1 MEAVPTEIDKKINVF
16 ETVFVCT
23 KLWPV
28 CTCMCKHSARTCVHV
43 SVCACVCIVTVSEVT
58 PGQGSPVTGAH
69 LRFCKLSSQCAKQ
82 PYEDRISHCD
92 LAPEV
97 TEIHLR
103 GQT

>member
-1 MEAVPTEIDKKINVF
+1 MEAVPTEIDKKLNVLK
-16 ETVFVCT
+16 TVF
-23 KLWPV
+23 V

-43 SVCACVCIVTVSEVT
+43 SVCACVHVVTVSEVT
-58 PGQGSPVTGAH
+58 LGQGSPVIGAH
-69 LRFCKLSSQCAKQ
+69 LRFCKLSSPCAKQ

-103 GQT
+103 GHR